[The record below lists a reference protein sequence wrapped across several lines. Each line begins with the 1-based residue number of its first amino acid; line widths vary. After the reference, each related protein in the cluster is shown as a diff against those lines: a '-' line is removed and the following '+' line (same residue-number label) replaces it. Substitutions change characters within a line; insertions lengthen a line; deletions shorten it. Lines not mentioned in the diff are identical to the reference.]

1 MGSPTQN
8 SSQKMKTAIIFQL
21 TFICLITAQDQSTT
35 QSQGDCCP
43 WKTVGDNTYYFIRKD
58 PIAYHHDCKS
68 DCIYKKYYNQTAT
81 TTYQPPD
88 ETEYCFKMGILPTQ
102 CFYDEDDIARG
113 CTNPTAAS
121 GAFAC
126 LDHVMWQ
133 CINGSWKTLNSS
145 C

>member
-81 TTYQPPD
+81 THTNHLMKLNTVSKWGFCPP
-88 ETEYCFKMGILPTQ
+88 
-102 CFYDEDDIARG
+102 
-113 CTNPTAAS
+113 NVS
-121 GAFAC
+121 
-126 LDHVMWQ
+126 
-133 CINGSWKTLNSS
+133 
-145 C
+145 